1 MWELYDDDE
10 SFQRMARG
18 RGTHDAMFLAN
29 VLYGKQKSKKSEEQL
44 KENLING
51 NKEKKSVEHV

>member
-1 MWELYDDDE
+1 MRELYNDDE

-29 VLYGKQKSKKSEEQL
+29 VLYGKQKSKKREEQL
-44 KENLING
+44 KETQR
-51 NKEKKSVEHV
+51 KEQRGM